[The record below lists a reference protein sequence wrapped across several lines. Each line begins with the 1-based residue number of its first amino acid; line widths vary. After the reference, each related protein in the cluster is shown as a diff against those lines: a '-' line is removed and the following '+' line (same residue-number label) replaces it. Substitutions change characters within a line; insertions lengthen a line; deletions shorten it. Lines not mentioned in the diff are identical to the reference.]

1 MHELEPFYNWKD
13 LYEAA
18 KDRRSPF
25 YGAEP
30 DFDQVNNA
38 IYNYVLHPEW
48 DYFGSGTLY
57 LKVLF
62 ADYDEHF
69 AIIEFIGEWNDCIDN
84 DIMFLKRD
92 VIDKMIKQGIHNFIL
107 IGENVLIYHA
117 SDDCYYEEWY
127 EDIADEGGWIAAL
140 NFPKHVE
147 ADMRQARLH
156 HYINF
161 NELLSDVQWR
171 KLKPKALYALVDNLI
186 MKALK

>member
-18 KDRRSPF
+18 EDERSPF
-25 YGAEP
+25 YGTHP
-30 DFDQVNNA
+30 NFDQYNNSV
-38 IYNYVLHPEW
+38 YNYVLHPEW

-69 AIIEFIGEWNDCIDN
+69 AIIEFIGEWNDCIEN

-92 VIDKMIKQGIHNFIL
+92 VIDKMLKQGIYNYIL
-107 IGENVLIYHA
+107 IGENVLNFHT

-127 EDIADEGGWIAAL
+127 EDIKDEGGWVAAV
-140 NFPKHVE
+140 NFRSHVIDE
-147 ADMRQARLH
+147 MRKGRLH
-156 HYINF
+156 YYINF
-161 NELLSDVQWR
+161 NELLNDIAWR
-171 KLKPKALYALVDNLI
+171 KLKPKALYTLMDNLLL
-186 MKALK
+186 KALT